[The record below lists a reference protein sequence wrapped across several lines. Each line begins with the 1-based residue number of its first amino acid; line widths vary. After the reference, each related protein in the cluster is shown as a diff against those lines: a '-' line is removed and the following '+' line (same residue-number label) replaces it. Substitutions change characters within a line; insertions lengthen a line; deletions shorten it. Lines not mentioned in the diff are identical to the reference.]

1 MPSNIYT
8 AHVRKNFNK
17 FYKNSYFSMKKL
29 IDKKILLVSSILLG
43 LGILS
48 GIIFFFI
55 TTSLDKMIVKN
66 MMNEFVKIKTNV
78 TFSTFINS
86 FKYNIIY
93 IVIITLSSLLVIFSP
108 LVLLINYYKG
118 LTIGF
123 LISSTIS
130 TFKLKG
136 ILYFVA
142 ILFPHHILM
151 SILLILYSSIMFKL
165 SSKLLKVIYMNE
177 PINLNIFIK
186 KVLILFLTSFIVCII
201 ISLLEIYISPLL
213 LGLIA

>member
-1 MPSNIYT
+1 
-8 AHVRKNFNK
+8 
-17 FYKNSYFSMKKL
+17 MKKL
-29 IDKKILLVSSILLG
+29 IDKKIILVSSILLG

-66 MMNEFVKIKTNV
+66 MMNEFVSIKTNV

-142 ILFPHHILM
+142 MLFPHHILM

-165 SSKLLKVIYMNE
+165 SLKLLKVTYMNE
-177 PINLNIFIK
+177 SINLNIFIK
-186 KVLILFLTSFIVCII
+186 KVLILFLISLIACII
-201 ISLLEIYISPLL
+201 ITLLEIYISPLL
-213 LGLIA
+213 LSLIA

>member
-1 MPSNIYT
+1 
-8 AHVRKNFNK
+8 
-17 FYKNSYFSMKKL
+17 MKKL

-151 SILLILYSSIMFKL
+151 SILLIFYSSIMFKL
-165 SSKLLKVIYMNE
+165 SLKLLKVTYMNE
-177 PINLNIFIK
+177 SINLNIFIK
-186 KVLILFLTSFIVCII
+186 KVLILFLISFIICII

>member
-1 MPSNIYT
+1 
-8 AHVRKNFNK
+8 
-17 FYKNSYFSMKKL
+17 MKKL

-165 SSKLLKVIYMNE
+165 SLKLLKVIYMNE

-186 KVLILFLTSFIVCII
+186 KVLILFITSLIVCII

>member
-1 MPSNIYT
+1 
-8 AHVRKNFNK
+8 
-17 FYKNSYFSMKKL
+17 MKKL

-142 ILFPHHILM
+142 MLFPHHILM

-165 SSKLLKVIYMNE
+165 SLKLLKVTYMNE
-177 PINLNIFIK
+177 SINLNIFIK
-186 KVLILFLTSFIVCII
+186 KVLILFLISLIACII
-201 ISLLEIYISPLL
+201 ITLLEIYISPLL
-213 LGLIA
+213 LSLIA

>member
-1 MPSNIYT
+1 
-8 AHVRKNFNK
+8 
-17 FYKNSYFSMKKL
+17 MKKL

-66 MMNEFVKIKTNV
+66 MMNEFVSIKTNV

-136 ILYFVA
+136 ILYFVG

-165 SSKLLKVIYMNE
+165 SLKLLKVIYMNE

-186 KVLILFLTSFIVCII
+186 KVLILFITSFIICII

>member
-1 MPSNIYT
+1 
-8 AHVRKNFNK
+8 
-17 FYKNSYFSMKKL
+17 MKKL
-29 IDKKILLVSSILLG
+29 IDKKIILVSSILLG

-151 SILLILYSSIMFKL
+151 SILLIIYSSIMFKL
-165 SSKLLKVIYMNE
+165 SLKLLKVTYMNE
-177 PINLNIFIK
+177 SINLNIFIK
-186 KVLILFLTSFIVCII
+186 KVLILFLISFIICII

>member
-1 MPSNIYT
+1 
-8 AHVRKNFNK
+8 
-17 FYKNSYFSMKKL
+17 MKKL
-29 IDKKILLVSSILLG
+29 IDKKILLVSSVLLG

-66 MMNEFVKIKTNV
+66 MMNEFVSIKTNV

-142 ILFPHHILM
+142 MLFPHHILM
-151 SILLILYSSIMFKL
+151 SILLILYSSKMFKL
-165 SSKLLKVIYMNE
+165 SLKLLKVIYMNE

>member
-1 MPSNIYT
+1 
-8 AHVRKNFNK
+8 
-17 FYKNSYFSMKKL
+17 MKKL

-66 MMNEFVKIKTNV
+66 MMNEFVSIKTNV

-151 SILLILYSSIMFKL
+151 SILLIIYSSIMFKL
-165 SSKLLKVIYMNE
+165 SLKLLKVMYMNE

-186 KVLILFLTSFIVCII
+186 KVLILFIISLIICII

-213 LGLIA
+213 LSLIV

>member
-1 MPSNIYT
+1 
-8 AHVRKNFNK
+8 
-17 FYKNSYFSMKKL
+17 MKKL
-29 IDKKILLVSSILLG
+29 IDKKIIIVSSILLG

-123 LISSTIS
+123 LISSTLS

-142 ILFPHHILM
+142 MLFPHHILM

-165 SSKLLKVIYMNE
+165 SLKLLKVIYMNE

-186 KVLILFLTSFIVCII
+186 KVLILFITSLIVCII

-213 LGLIA
+213 LSLIA

>member
-1 MPSNIYT
+1 
-8 AHVRKNFNK
+8 
-17 FYKNSYFSMKKL
+17 MKKL
-29 IDKKILLVSSILLG
+29 IDKKIIIVSSILLG

-66 MMNEFVKIKTNV
+66 MMNEFVSIKTNV
-78 TFSTFINS
+78 TFNTFINS

-165 SSKLLKVIYMNE
+165 SLKLLKVIYMNE

-186 KVLILFLTSFIVCII
+186 KVLILFITSLIVCII

>member
-1 MPSNIYT
+1 
-8 AHVRKNFNK
+8 
-17 FYKNSYFSMKKL
+17 MKKL
-29 IDKKILLVSSILLG
+29 IDKKILLVSSVLLG

-66 MMNEFVKIKTNV
+66 MMNEFVNIKTNV

-165 SSKLLKVIYMNE
+165 SLKLLKVMYMNE

-186 KVLILFLTSFIVCII
+186 KVLILFLTSLIVCII

>member
-1 MPSNIYT
+1 
-8 AHVRKNFNK
+8 
-17 FYKNSYFSMKKL
+17 MKKL

-66 MMNEFVKIKTNV
+66 MMNEFVNIKTNV

-123 LISSTIS
+123 LISSIIS

-151 SILLILYSSIMFKL
+151 CILLILYSSIMFKL
-165 SSKLLKVIYMNE
+165 SLKLLKVIYMNE
-177 PINLNIFIK
+177 TINLNIFIK
-186 KVLILFLTSFIVCII
+186 KVLILFIISFIICII

>member
-1 MPSNIYT
+1 
-8 AHVRKNFNK
+8 
-17 FYKNSYFSMKKL
+17 MKKL
-29 IDKKILLVSSILLG
+29 IDKKIILVSSILLG

-66 MMNEFVKIKTNV
+66 MMNEFVSIKTNV

-165 SSKLLKVIYMNE
+165 SLKLLKVIYMNE

-186 KVLILFLTSFIVCII
+186 KVLILFLTSLIVCII

-213 LGLIA
+213 LSLIA

>member
-1 MPSNIYT
+1 
-8 AHVRKNFNK
+8 
-17 FYKNSYFSMKKL
+17 MKKL

-151 SILLILYSSIMFKL
+151 SILLIFYSSIMFKL
-165 SSKLLKVIYMNE
+165 SLKLLKVTYMNE
-177 PINLNIFIK
+177 SINLNIFIK
-186 KVLILFLTSFIVCII
+186 KVLILFLISLIACII
-201 ISLLEIYISPLL
+201 ITLLEIYISPLL
-213 LGLIA
+213 LSLIA

>member
-1 MPSNIYT
+1 
-8 AHVRKNFNK
+8 
-17 FYKNSYFSMKKL
+17 MKKL

-66 MMNEFVKIKTNV
+66 MMNEFVSIKTNV

-151 SILLILYSSIMFKL
+151 SILLIIYSSIMFKL
-165 SSKLLKVIYMNE
+165 SLKLLKVMYMNE

-186 KVLILFLTSFIVCII
+186 KVLILFLTSLIVCII
-201 ISLLEIYISPLL
+201 ISILEIYISPLL

>member
-1 MPSNIYT
+1 
-8 AHVRKNFNK
+8 
-17 FYKNSYFSMKKL
+17 MKKL
-29 IDKKILLVSSILLG
+29 IDKKIILVSSILLG

-66 MMNEFVKIKTNV
+66 MMNEFVNIKTNV

-123 LISSTIS
+123 LISSIIS

-151 SILLILYSSIMFKL
+151 CILLILYSSIMFKL
-165 SSKLLKVIYMNE
+165 SLKLLKVIYMNE
-177 PINLNIFIK
+177 TINLNIFIK
-186 KVLILFLTSFIVCII
+186 KILILFIISFIVCII

>member
-1 MPSNIYT
+1 M
-8 AHVRKNFNK
+8 NK
-17 FYKNSYFSMKKL
+17 FKSTLIYFSMKKL

-66 MMNEFVKIKTNV
+66 MMNEFVSIKTNV

-130 TFKLKG
+130 TFKIKG

-165 SSKLLKVIYMNE
+165 SLKLLKVTYMNE

>member
-1 MPSNIYT
+1 
-8 AHVRKNFNK
+8 
-17 FYKNSYFSMKKL
+17 MKKL

-43 LGILS
+43 IGILS

-66 MMNEFVKIKTNV
+66 MMNEFVSIKTNV

-130 TFKLKG
+130 TFKIKG

-165 SSKLLKVIYMNE
+165 SLKLLKVMYMNE

>member
-1 MPSNIYT
+1 
-8 AHVRKNFNK
+8 
-17 FYKNSYFSMKKL
+17 MKKL

-66 MMNEFVKIKTNV
+66 MMNEFVSIKTNV

-142 ILFPHHILM
+142 MLFPHHILM
-151 SILLILYSSIMFKL
+151 SILLILYSSKMFKL
-165 SSKLLKVIYMNE
+165 SLKLLKVIYMNE
-177 PINLNIFIK
+177 QINLNIFIK

>member
-1 MPSNIYT
+1 
-8 AHVRKNFNK
+8 
-17 FYKNSYFSMKKL
+17 MKKL

-66 MMNEFVKIKTNV
+66 MMNEFVSIKTNV

-93 IVIITLSSLLVIFSP
+93 IVRITLSSLLVIFSP

-165 SSKLLKVIYMNE
+165 SLKLLKVIYMNE

-186 KVLILFLTSFIVCII
+186 KVLILFLTSLIICII

>member
-1 MPSNIYT
+1 
-8 AHVRKNFNK
+8 
-17 FYKNSYFSMKKL
+17 MKKL
-29 IDKKILLVSSILLG
+29 IDKKIIIVSSILLG

-142 ILFPHHILM
+142 LLFPHHILM

-165 SSKLLKVIYMNE
+165 SLKLLKVTYMNE
-177 PINLNIFIK
+177 SINLNIFIK
-186 KVLILFLTSFIVCII
+186 KVLILFLISLIACII

>member
-1 MPSNIYT
+1 M
-8 AHVRKNFNK
+8 NK
-17 FYKNSYFSMKKL
+17 FKSTLIYFSMKKL
-29 IDKKILLVSSILLG
+29 IDKKILLVSSVLLG

-66 MMNEFVKIKTNV
+66 MMNEFVSIKTNV

-165 SSKLLKVIYMNE
+165 SLKLLKVMYMNE

-186 KVLILFLTSFIVCII
+186 KVLILFLTSLIVCII

>member
-1 MPSNIYT
+1 
-8 AHVRKNFNK
+8 
-17 FYKNSYFSMKKL
+17 MKKL
-29 IDKKILLVSSILLG
+29 IDKKIIIVSSILLG

-66 MMNEFVKIKTNV
+66 MMNEFVSIKTNV

-151 SILLILYSSIMFKL
+151 SILLIFYSSIMFKL
-165 SSKLLKVIYMNE
+165 SLKLLKVTYMNE
-177 PINLNIFIK
+177 SINLNIFIK
-186 KVLILFLTSFIVCII
+186 KVLILFLISFIVCII

>member
-1 MPSNIYT
+1 
-8 AHVRKNFNK
+8 
-17 FYKNSYFSMKKL
+17 MKKL

-55 TTSLDKMIVKN
+55 TTSLDKMLVKN
-66 MMNEFVKIKTNV
+66 MMNEFVSIKTNV

-165 SSKLLKVIYMNE
+165 SLKLLKVIYMNE

-186 KVLILFLTSFIVCII
+186 KVLILFLTSLIICII

>member
-1 MPSNIYT
+1 
-8 AHVRKNFNK
+8 
-17 FYKNSYFSMKKL
+17 MKKL
-29 IDKKILLVSSILLG
+29 IDKKIILVSSILLG

-66 MMNEFVKIKTNV
+66 MMNEFISIKTNV
-78 TFSTFINS
+78 TFSTYINS

-151 SILLILYSSIMFKL
+151 SILLIIYSSIMFKL
-165 SSKLLKVIYMNE
+165 SLKLLKVIYMNE

>member
-1 MPSNIYT
+1 
-8 AHVRKNFNK
+8 
-17 FYKNSYFSMKKL
+17 MKKL

-66 MMNEFVKIKTNV
+66 MMNEFVSIKTNV

-165 SSKLLKVIYMNE
+165 SLKLLKVIYMNE

-186 KVLILFLTSFIVCII
+186 KVLIFFLTSLIICII

>member
-1 MPSNIYT
+1 
-8 AHVRKNFNK
+8 
-17 FYKNSYFSMKKL
+17 MKKL

-66 MMNEFVKIKTNV
+66 MMNEFVSIKTNV

-151 SILLILYSSIMFKL
+151 SILLIIYSSIMFKL
-165 SSKLLKVIYMNE
+165 SLKLLKVTYMNE
-177 PINLNIFIK
+177 SINLNIFIK
-186 KVLILFLTSFIVCII
+186 KVLILFLISFIICII

>member
-1 MPSNIYT
+1 
-8 AHVRKNFNK
+8 
-17 FYKNSYFSMKKL
+17 MKKL
-29 IDKKILLVSSILLG
+29 IDKKIIIVSSILLG

-165 SSKLLKVIYMNE
+165 SLKLLKVMYMNE

-186 KVLILFLTSFIVCII
+186 KVLILFLTSLIVCII

>member
-1 MPSNIYT
+1 
-8 AHVRKNFNK
+8 
-17 FYKNSYFSMKKL
+17 MKKL

-142 ILFPHHILM
+142 MLFPHHILM

-165 SSKLLKVIYMNE
+165 SLKLLKVIYMNE

-186 KVLILFLTSFIVCII
+186 KVLILFLTSFIICII

>member
-1 MPSNIYT
+1 
-8 AHVRKNFNK
+8 
-17 FYKNSYFSMKKL
+17 MKKL
-29 IDKKILLVSSILLG
+29 IDKKIILVSSILLG

-66 MMNEFVKIKTNV
+66 MMNEFVSIKTNV

-165 SSKLLKVIYMNE
+165 SLKLLKVTYMNE

>member
-1 MPSNIYT
+1 
-8 AHVRKNFNK
+8 
-17 FYKNSYFSMKKL
+17 MKKL

-66 MMNEFVKIKTNV
+66 MMNEFVSIKTNV

-130 TFKLKG
+130 TFKIKG

-165 SSKLLKVIYMNE
+165 SLKLLKVTYMNE

>member
-1 MPSNIYT
+1 
-8 AHVRKNFNK
+8 
-17 FYKNSYFSMKKL
+17 MKKL

-142 ILFPHHILM
+142 ILFLHHILM
-151 SILLILYSSIMFKL
+151 SILLIIYSSIMFKL
-165 SSKLLKVIYMNE
+165 SLKLLKVIYMNE

>member
-1 MPSNIYT
+1 
-8 AHVRKNFNK
+8 
-17 FYKNSYFSMKKL
+17 MKKL

-151 SILLILYSSIMFKL
+151 SILLIFYSSIMFKL
-165 SSKLLKVIYMNE
+165 SLKLLKVTYMNE
-177 PINLNIFIK
+177 SINLNIFIK
-186 KVLILFLTSFIVCII
+186 KVLILFLISLIVCII

>member
-1 MPSNIYT
+1 
-8 AHVRKNFNK
+8 
-17 FYKNSYFSMKKL
+17 MKKL
-29 IDKKILLVSSILLG
+29 IDKKIILVSSILLG

-66 MMNEFVKIKTNV
+66 MMNEFVSIKTNV

-165 SSKLLKVIYMNE
+165 SLKLLKVIYMNE

-186 KVLILFLTSFIVCII
+186 KVLILFLTSLIICII

>member
-1 MPSNIYT
+1 
-8 AHVRKNFNK
+8 
-17 FYKNSYFSMKKL
+17 MKKL
-29 IDKKILLVSSILLG
+29 IDKKIIIVSSILLG

-66 MMNEFVKIKTNV
+66 MMNEFVSIKTNV

-165 SSKLLKVIYMNE
+165 SLKLLKVIYMNE

>member
-1 MPSNIYT
+1 
-8 AHVRKNFNK
+8 
-17 FYKNSYFSMKKL
+17 MKKL

-142 ILFPHHILM
+142 MLFPHHILM

-165 SSKLLKVIYMNE
+165 SLKLLKVIYMNE

-186 KVLILFLTSFIVCII
+186 KVLILFLTSLIICII

>member
-1 MPSNIYT
+1 
-8 AHVRKNFNK
+8 
-17 FYKNSYFSMKKL
+17 MKKL
-29 IDKKILLVSSILLG
+29 IDKKIILVSSILLG

-108 LVLLINYYKG
+108 LALLINYYKG

-142 ILFPHHILM
+142 LLFPHHILM
-151 SILLILYSSIMFKL
+151 SILLIIYSSIMFKL
-165 SSKLLKVIYMNE
+165 SLKLLKVTYMNE

-186 KVLILFLTSFIVCII
+186 KVLILFITSLIVCII

>member
-1 MPSNIYT
+1 
-8 AHVRKNFNK
+8 
-17 FYKNSYFSMKKL
+17 MKKL
-29 IDKKILLVSSILLG
+29 IDKKIILVSSILLG

-66 MMNEFVKIKTNV
+66 MMNEFVSIKTNV

-130 TFKLKG
+130 TFKIKG

-151 SILLILYSSIMFKL
+151 SILLIIYSSIMFKL
-165 SSKLLKVIYMNE
+165 SLKLLKVTYMNE

>member
-1 MPSNIYT
+1 
-8 AHVRKNFNK
+8 
-17 FYKNSYFSMKKL
+17 MKKL
-29 IDKKILLVSSILLG
+29 MDKKIIIVSSILLG

-165 SSKLLKVIYMNE
+165 SLKLLKVIYMNE

>member
-1 MPSNIYT
+1 
-8 AHVRKNFNK
+8 
-17 FYKNSYFSMKKL
+17 MKKL
-29 IDKKILLVSSILLG
+29 IDKKIILVSSILLG

-66 MMNEFVKIKTNV
+66 MMNEFVSIKTNV

-93 IVIITLSSLLVIFSP
+93 IVIITLSSLLIIFSP

-165 SSKLLKVIYMNE
+165 SLKLLKVIYMNE

-186 KVLILFLTSFIVCII
+186 KVLILFITSFIVCII

-213 LGLIA
+213 LSLIA